1 MDNSSSISVPCN
13 YPNSGPN
20 GETVYCSKP
29 ATHVVYTIDEP
40 GNEKSSVDKFSV
52 HQACKEHG
60 KEMQQNLNF
69 AHLAGKGLQRNSTTF
84 LAEGEKDFPN
94 EFAEHIKKALRRNYL
109 LETTKNKS
117 PFEEEDYGVAPGAQ
131 PLTAEEAAYEH
142 SKMFASSLGEDE
154 SFFPTPAPSTGL
166 EELPTKEFLRESD
179 PVKHFNRLVSE
190 EEQARRAA
198 GTDASLRSRARA
210 AGEPDAPPIRRPGR
224 PLPVDNAGQ
233 VGVTMYSLRKIQKGR
248 GLTGAQEPG
257 LRTERPNESL
267 TDIFPPSADAP
278 AIPNQARL
286 RGRVSPVDVSPQ
298 DNVITQEDE
307 ARAYQLNLL
316 GAQRSDV
323 AEAEPEMVSALKARE
338 LGKLGAEVSKEGSD
352 ESGMQAIK
360 ERAPKIATGKPY
372 ELAVK
377 MHHTGHPM
385 AWHDDKAVMVAAV
398 PHYDESGNHVK
409 NRYGNPQYHWV
420 PTTVVAKNKQG
431 QPMSK
436 DEVERSELY
445 RAHQTAARKF
455 TTSERQSIL
464 DEAISSARS
473 QGQING

>member
-1 MDNSSSISVPCN
+1 MDNRSGISVRCN
-13 YPNSGPN
+13 HAEKRPN
-20 GETVYCSKP
+20 GETVRCPKQ
-29 ATHVVYTIDEP
+29 ATHIVYTV
-40 GNEKSSVDKFSV
+40 NETGTEEGSLDASAGV
-52 HQACKEHG
+52 HPTCKEHG
-60 KEMQQNLNF
+60 QELQQNSNL
-69 AHLAGKGLQRNSTTF
+69 AHLAGGQLQRNSTTV
-84 LAEGEKDFPN
+84 LAKDLSEIPRKFQR
-94 EFAEHIKKALRRNYL
+94 HIGSEIALQAMTHPANQL
-109 LETTKNKS
+109 PSETES
-117 PFEEEDYGVAPGAQ
+117 PAPGAQ

-142 SKMFASSLGEDE
+142 AKKFSSELGEDE

-166 EELPTKEFLRESD
+166 EEIPKGESLKESD
-179 PVKHFNRLVSE
+179 PVAHFNRLVSE
-190 EEQARRAA
+190 QAKSRSAA
-198 GTDASLRSRARA
+198 GTEASIRSRARA
-210 AGEPDAPPIRRPGR
+210 AGEPDAPPIRQAGR

-233 VGVTMYSLRKIQKGR
+233 VSTTMYSLRKIQKGR
-248 GLTGAQEPG
+248 GLEGTQEPG
-257 LRTERPNESL
+257 LRTERPNKSL

-286 RGRVSPVDVSPQ
+286 RGRVSPVDVTPEDSF
-298 DNVITQEDE
+298 ITLEDE

-316 GAQRSDV
+316 GAQRSDTN
-323 AEAEPEMVSALKARE
+323 ETEPEMVSALKSRE
-338 LGKLGAEVSKEGSD
+338 LGKLVGEVPESGKSD
-352 ESGMQAIK
+352 ESGLSAIK
-360 ERAPKIATGKPY
+360 ERAPKISTSKPY

-398 PHYDESGNHVK
+398 PHYDDNGEHVK

-455 TTSERQSIL
+455 TTSDRQGIL
-464 DEAISSARS
+464 DSAIEAARS

>member
-1 MDNSSSISVPCN
+1 MDNSSGISVRCN
-13 YPNSGPN
+13 HAEKGPN
-20 GETVYCSKP
+20 GETIRCPKS
-29 ATHVVYTIDEP
+29 ATHIVYTV
-40 GNEKSSVDKFSV
+40 NETGTEEGSLDPAAGV
-52 HQACKEHG
+52 HPTCKEHG
-60 KEMQQNLNF
+60 VELQQRSNL
-69 AHLAGKGLQRNSTTF
+69 AHLAKGQLQRNSTTV
-84 LAEGEKDFPN
+84 LAKGLGDIPRKFQRHIGN
-94 EFAEHIKKALRRNYL
+94 EIALQVMTHP
-109 LETTKNKS
+109 ENKLPS
-117 PFEEEDYGVAPGAQ
+117 EEESPAPGAQ

-142 SKMFASSLGEDE
+142 AKKFSSELGEDE
-154 SFFPTPAPSTGL
+154 SFFPVHSPGTGI
-166 EELPTKEFLRESD
+166 EEIPTGQSLRETD
-179 PVKHFNRLVSE
+179 PVSHFNRLVSE
-190 EEQARRAA
+190 ERQTRRTA
-198 GTDASLRSRARA
+198 GTDASLRSRARS

-233 VGVTMYSLRKIQKGR
+233 VSTTMYSLRKIQKGQ

-257 LRTERPNESL
+257 LRTERPNKSL

-286 RGRVSPVDVSPQ
+286 RGKVSPVDVSPE
-298 DNVITQEDE
+298 DNFITLEDE
-307 ARAYQLNLL
+307 TRAYQLNLL
-316 GAQRSDV
+316 GAQRNDT
-323 AEAEPEMVSALKARE
+323 AETEPEMVSSLKLRE
-338 LGKLGAEVSKEGSD
+338 LGKLVGEVPESGKSD
-352 ESGMQAIK
+352 ESGLAVIK

-431 QPMSK
+431 QPISK

-455 TTSERQSIL
+455 TTSERQNIL

>member
-1 MDNSSSISVPCN
+1 MDNSFGISVRCN
-13 YPNSGPN
+13 HAEKGPN
-20 GETVYCSKP
+20 GETIRCPKS
-29 ATHVVYTIDEP
+29 ASHIVYTV
-40 GNEKSSVDKFSV
+40 NETGTEEGSLDLAAGV
-52 HQACKEHG
+52 HPRCKQHG
-60 KEMQQNLNF
+60 MELQQRSNF
-69 AHLAGKGLQRNSTTF
+69 EHLANSKLLRPSTTVLAKGLGDIPRKFQR
-84 LAEGEKDFPN
+84 
-94 EFAEHIKKALRRNYL
+94 HIGSEIALQVMIHP
-109 LETTKNKS
+109 ENKLPSEDDS
-117 PFEEEDYGVAPGAQ
+117 PAPGAQ

-142 SKMFASSLGEDE
+142 AKKFASDDLGEDE

-179 PVKHFNRLVSE
+179 PVKHFNRLISE
-190 EEQARRAA
+190 QEQTRRAA

-210 AGEPDAPPIRRPGR
+210 SEEPDAPPIRRPGR
-224 PLPVDNAGQ
+224 PLPVDNVGQ
-233 VGVTMYSLRKIQKGR
+233 VSVTMHSLKKIQQGR
-248 GLTGAQEPG
+248 GLTGSQEPG
-257 LRTERPNESL
+257 LRTERSNSSL
-267 TDIFPPSADAP
+267 TDIFPPSSDAP

-298 DNVITQEDE
+298 DNFITQEDE

-323 AEAEPEMVSALKARE
+323 AEAEPEMVSALRSRE
-338 LGKLGAEVSKEGSD
+338 LGKLTGEAPKNEKSD
-352 ESGMQAIK
+352 NSGLSAVK
-360 ERAPKIATGKPY
+360 ERAPKISTGKPY

-436 DEVERSELY
+436 DEVERTELY

-455 TTSERQSIL
+455 TTSERQNIL

-473 QGQING
+473 QGQIYG